1 MMTDHAPPIYIARHA
16 ETVYNHAHRM
26 QGNDA
31 HTPLTRHG
39 IAQAE
44 VMARA
49 LARHFADAGAR
60 PPAIWASPTGRTLQT
75 AAIIAEH
82 LGAGFFTIH
91 QDRRLREIEVGRWTG
106 RLYAEIVE
114 SEGEILDYEHRLF
127 RMPIPEGEQYTDI
140 RTRLQSW
147 LGDIGR
153 QSLLVISH
161 GITTRVLRGLLVG
174 GELYGGVKIAGNL
187 PQGSVVRVTGGREE
201 VVVEGSGPRADGA
214 GDSMAAA
221 GAV

>member
-1 MMTDHAPPIYIARHA
+1 MMTEQIPIYIARHA
-16 ETVYNHAHRM
+16 ETVYNHAARM

-44 VMARA
+44 AMGQA
-49 LARHFADAGAR
+49 LARHFAEIGAR
-60 PPAIWASPTGRTLQT
+60 PPLIWSSPAGRTLQT

-114 SEGEILDYEHRLF
+114 SEGEILDHAHRLF
-127 RMPIPEGEQYTDI
+127 RMPIPEGEHYADI
-140 RTRLQSW
+140 RQRLQSW
-147 LGDIGR
+147 LADLEPQPI
-153 QSLLVISH
+153 LTISH

-174 GELYGGVKIAGNL
+174 GTPYGGVEIADNL
-187 PQGSVVRVTGGREE
+187 PQGSVVRVVGGHEDI
-201 VVVEGSGPRADGA
+201 VVQGSGPLADA
-214 GDSMAAA
+214 DDNPAAV